1 MPLVP
6 NSIRVVWN
14 ENRMVLPLG
23 VKSTSLRR
31 GDTAPALL
39 AYLYAPDGTPANL
52 LGSTVSLV
60 MRERRSRKERVNA
73 AAVVEDAVEGLV
85 RYAWQAGDTSKA
97 GEFEAWFV
105 VTYPSGVQESFPNVG
120 AHTVRVMP

>member
-31 GDTAPALL
+31 GDTLPALL
-39 AYLYAPDGTPANL
+39 AYLYAPDGTPASL
-52 LGSTVSLV
+52 AGSAVRFV
-60 MRERRSRKERVNA
+60 MRNVITREVKVSAVAVIVNA
-73 AAVVEDAVEGLV
+73 SEGIV
-85 RYAWQAGDTSKA
+85 RYDWAAADTDVA
-97 GEFEAWFV
+97 GEYEAWYE
-105 VTYPSGVQESFPNVG
+105 VTTTGSRESYPNVG
-120 AHTVRVMP
+120 AHTVRIMP